1 MNFHKIQFT
10 IVRKS
15 VNLYHIA
22 SIFTKRRGISPPELR
37 GMDLLYQARYVIM
50 VLENQPNGAADS
62 PAAVITDADFAK
74 TNRRNLYY
82 MEMDWRQ
89 RRTGTVLTAV
99 LLTLLAAVLIVL
111 GIRYRENRQE
121 APEEGEPLAAA
132 SMTVEGYSA
141 LVYSN
146 GSTTLSF
153 TVEENGAWAWE
164 NDRAFPLRQETINS
178 ILALLINWR
187 PQQTLAAEEDLSAY
201 GLDEPTGFLT
211 LTGADGS
218 VRALSFGKTTTDGAS
233 RYVMEQSD
241 PSKVYIIPDTLFT
254 QMSVPIYDMCDVPL
268 LPMLEESSIRSV
280 LIRGSESE

>member
-1 MNFHKIQFT
+1 
-10 IVRKS
+10 
-15 VNLYHIA
+15 
-22 SIFTKRRGISPPELR
+22 
-37 GMDLLYQARYVIM
+37 
-50 VLENQPNGAADS
+50 
-62 PAAVITDADFAK
+62 
-74 TNRRNLYY
+74 

-89 RRTGTVLTAV
+89 RRTVTVLTAV

-153 TVEENGAWAWE
+153 
-164 NDRAFPLRQETINS
+164 
-178 ILALLINWR
+178 
-187 PQQTLAAEEDLSAY
+187 TLAAEEDLSAY

-268 LPMLEESSIRSV
+268 LPLLEESSIRSV
-280 LIRGSESE
+280 LIRGSESEEGAPALVTILTTAKRSGEIWR

>member
-89 RRTGTVLTAV
+89 RRTVTILTTV

-111 GIRYRENRQE
+111 GIRYRENRE
-121 APEEGEPLAAA
+121 DAPEGDEAVAA

-153 TVEENGAWAWE
+153 IAEEEGDWAWE
-164 NDRAFPLRQETINS
+164 NDPQLHPGAADQLAAPADPGRGGGPEHLRSGRARRLFNSHGGGRLCPGAVLRQ
-178 ILALLINWR
+178 
-187 PQQTLAAEEDLSAY
+187 DHH
-201 GLDEPTGFLT
+201 
-211 LTGADGS
+211 
-218 VRALSFGKTTTDGAS
+218 
-233 RYVMEQSD
+233 
-241 PSKVYIIPDTLFT
+241 
-254 QMSVPIYDMCDVPL
+254 
-268 LPMLEESSIRSV
+268 
-280 LIRGSESE
+280 